1 LTLKISFISLGCD
14 KNLVDSEVMLYLL
27 NQAGFS
33 LISDESQADVIV
45 INTCCFIQDAKEESI
60 ENILEAAEYKKDGNC
75 KAIIVTGC
83 LAERYKDEIL
93 SEMPEVDAIVG
104 TASYREIVEVIKEV
118 MAGKKVEKFSDI
130 NISLSD
136 DSERILS
143 TAGYYAYLKIAEG
156 CDNACTY
163 CVIPKIRGKY
173 RSRSMESLIKEAKN
187 LVNQG
192 VQELIIVAQDTTR
205 YGVDL
210 YGEKRLP
217 ILLKE
222 LCKIEDLKWIRLL
235 YTYPEEITDN
245 LIEVMATEEKI
256 CNYLDMPIQHSNN
269 AVLKRMGRKST
280 KEALIQLINKL
291 RDKIPD
297 ICLRTTLITGFPGET
312 EEEFEDMKEFVKT
325 MKFDRLGVFSY
336 SKEEGTPAS
345 RLKDQIPKKIKE
357 QRKNILMALQ
367 RQICAEKSKE
377 FIGKHLEVLIDGKI
391 AGEDVYCGRTYRDA
405 PDIDGMV
412 FVKTKGELLSGE
424 FVKVKITEAE
434 EYDLVGEIID
444 EFTE

>member
-1 LTLKISFISLGCD
+1 
-14 KNLVDSEVMLYLL
+14 
-27 NQAGFS
+27 
-33 LISDESQADVIV
+33 
-45 INTCCFIQDAKEESI
+45 
-60 ENILEAAEYKKDGNC
+60 
-75 KAIIVTGC
+75 
-83 LAERYKDEIL
+83 
-93 SEMPEVDAIVG
+93 
-104 TASYREIVEVIKEV
+104 
-118 MAGKKVEKFSDI
+118 
-130 NISLSD
+130 
-136 DSERILS
+136 
-143 TAGYYAYLKIAEG
+143 
-156 CDNACTY
+156 
-163 CVIPKIRGKY
+163 
-173 RSRSMESLIKEAKN
+173 MESLIKEAKN

-235 YTYPEEITDN
+235 YTYPEEITDD